1 MLENRYTYSMT
12 TTTKQIEIA
21 NLQARVADL
30 EWQLEKIV
38 AYVNETSVEEIVT
51 AGKEQF
57 GETQGYAY
65 ATGSLGARL
74 KWVRSLAGQV
84 LDKM

>member
-1 MLENRYTYSMT
+1 MT

-30 EWQLEKIV
+30 EWQLQKIV
-38 AYVNETSVEEIVT
+38 AYVNETSVEEIV
-51 AGKEQF
+51 ASGKEQF
-57 GETQGYAY
+57 GESQGYAY
-65 ATGSLGARL
+65 AAGSLGARL
-74 KWVRSLAGQV
+74 KWVKSLAGQV

>member
-1 MLENRYTYSMT
+1 M
-12 TTTKQIEIA
+12 
-21 NLQARVADL
+21 
-30 EWQLEKIV
+30 EWQLQKIV
-38 AYVNETSVEEIVT
+38 AYVDETSVEEIVT

-57 GETQGYAY
+57 GDTQGYAY

-74 KWVRSLAGQV
+74 KWVKSLAGQV

>member
-1 MLENRYTYSMT
+1 MT
-12 TTTKQIEIA
+12 TTYKQAQME

-30 EWQLEKIV
+30 EWQLQKIV

-57 GETQGYAY
+57 GESQGYAY

-74 KWVRSLAGQV
+74 NWVKTLAGQV

>member
-1 MLENRYTYSMT
+1 MT
-12 TTTKQIEIA
+12 TTYKQAQME

-30 EWQLEKIV
+30 EWQLQKIV

-57 GETQGYAY
+57 GDTQGYVY
-65 ATGSLGARL
+65 AAGSLGSRL
-74 KWVRSLAGQV
+74 KWVGSLAGQV
-84 LDKM
+84 LNKM

>member
-1 MLENRYTYSMT
+1 MT

-30 EWQLEKIV
+30 EWQLEKII
-38 AYVNETSVEEIVT
+38 AYAKETSVEDIVA

-65 ATGSLGARL
+65 ATGSLGGRL
-74 KWVRSLAGQV
+74 NWVKTLAEQV